1 MSVFLNSLLAIC
13 LAMNPLSVSDSD
25 NYSAKSN
32 YQPCAELLN
41 NDWTFSLGN
50 AASMEDDFT
59 HGTEY
64 FTYLC
69 KVKSSGHS
77 HSPIMPDFDDARWQ
91 KVSLPHDWVVDLPY
105 NGEASHSHGYKC
117 VGWKYPENS
126 VGWYRK
132 HLELPAEDKGK
143 QIFIEFEG
151 VFRNSEVFCNGF
163 YLGHEVSGYVSKY
176 YNLTPYLNYG
186 GDNVLTV
193 RCDASIEEGWY
204 YEGAGIYR
212 NVYLHK
218 AGPVMMKPY
227 SLHINQL
234 KADGSKWSVSDGTQ
248 EIYVDRTSVE
258 MEYVMADASVESGK
272 ISQEIEI
279 CDADGNKVDRAAHK
293 WSLED
298 PYLYILTVKLF
309 YDGKLSDTV
318 VRRFGLRT
326 LEFNTEK
333 GLLLN
338 GEPVK
343 LKGCNVHLDHAGVGT
358 AVPDALWRYRI
369 ARLQEFGFNAIRSSH
384 NCASPS
390 MLDLCD
396 EMGMLVID
404 ENRQFGINDEQLGQ
418 LRNMIDRDR
427 NHPSVILW
435 SVGNEEWGVEHD
447 KAGTEIALRMSEY
460 VHTLDN
466 TRLSTYGN
474 SGGPELVKGVDVFG
488 YNYIVQNP
496 VEDYHRLFPNKCA
509 VGTEETSGAGTRGVY
524 STVQEKG
531 WMVPLNR
538 VDTLGRINVIEHG
551 WKFYKA
557 RPWGLGLFYWT
568 GFDYRGEPN
577 PMKWPA
583 TGSQFGIL
591 DYCGFP
597 KDEAFYLKAAW
608 KSEPLVHICGPY
620 NGEVWVYSNC
630 EKVRLYAGNKSLG
643 TKSMPEDGHLVWN
656 VAGRENSCFKAVGYR
671 SGKQVAEDKYPAV
684 YPETTAVP
692 SKSALKSDGQD
703 VIVIDIYTSEPEL
716 NVSVKNACLLG
727 WGNGDPGF
735 KEVERPQQVSGFQP
749 EHNPQDTRVDSM
761 TIKPFSGCAQVLLRS
776 VKGAS
781 GDILVSIGDN
791 TLTFSYNL

>member
-1 MSVFLNSLLAIC
+1 MMSSPFLSLLLAAGLLISPMSVNAATS
-13 LAMNPLSVSDSD
+13 SD
-25 NYSAKSN
+25 NVTLRPSETRQN
-32 YQPCAELLN
+32 GPELIN
-41 NDWTFSLGN
+41 NGWTFSLGN
-50 AASMEDDFT
+50 AASMEADFT

-77 HSPIMPDFDDARWQ
+77 HSPIMPGFDDSQWQ

-105 NGEASHSHGYKC
+105 SGEASHSHGYKC

-132 HLELPAEDKGK
+132 HIEIPSGDKGK
-143 QIFIEFEG
+143 QIFVEFEG
-151 VFRNSEVFCNGF
+151 IFRDSEVFCNGF
-163 YLGHEVSGYVSKY
+163 YLGHEISGYVSKM

-186 GDNVLTV
+186 GDNVITV
-193 RCDASIEEGWY
+193 RCNASTEEGWY

-227 SLHINQL
+227 SLHIDQL
-234 KADGSKWSVSDGTQ
+234 MPDGRKWTVKDGTADV
-248 EIYVDRTSVE
+248 YVDRNSVE
-258 MEYVMADASVESGK
+258 MEYVLADASVDESKITKEIIIEDASGK
-272 ISQEIEI
+272 
-279 CDADGNKVDRAAHK
+279 AVDRATHR

-298 PYLYILTVKLF
+298 PYLYKLTVNLF
-309 YDGKLSDTV
+309 YDGVLSSTV
-318 VRRFGLRT
+318 TRRFGVRT
-326 LEFNTEK
+326 LEFNTSE

-369 ARLQEFGFNAIRSSH
+369 ARLKEFGFNAIRSSH

-404 ENRQFGINDEQLGQ
+404 ENRQFGVNEEQLGQ

-447 KAGTEIALRMSEY
+447 AAGTEIALRMSEY
-460 VHTLDN
+460 VHSLDC

-496 VEDYHRLFPNKCA
+496 VEDYHRLFPEKCA

-524 STVQEKG
+524 ATVPEKG
-531 WMVPLNR
+531 WMTPLNR
-538 VDTLGRINVIEHG
+538 VDTLGRINVIEYG
-551 WKFYKA
+551 WKFYKQ

-620 NGEVWVYSNC
+620 KGEVWVYSNC
-630 EKVRLYAGNKSLG
+630 DKVKLYAGRKSMG
-643 TKSMPEDGHLVWN
+643 VKQMPEDGHLVWD
-656 VAGRENSCFKAVGYR
+656 VSGKENMAFRAVGYR
-671 SGKQVAEDKYPAV
+671 GGKIVTEDKYPVSYAG
-684 YPETTAVP
+684 TAAVP
-692 SKSALKSDGQD
+692 SKSTLSADGQD
-703 VIVIDIYTSEPEL
+703 VVVIDIYSPETSL
-716 NVSVKNACLLG
+716 QVSVKNAVLLG

-735 KEVERPQQVSGFQP
+735 KEVERPRQKTGENS
-749 EHNPQDTRVDSM
+749 ELMLIH
-761 TIKPFSGCAQVLLRS
+761 PFSGCAQVLVRS
-776 VKGAS
+776 VEGSS
-781 GDILVSIGDN
+781 GDVVVTVGNKQLS
-791 TLTFSYNL
+791 LRLK